1 MNPSIPPVRPA
12 RSLLLLALLAAGIAP
27 AYAQQDGDHAALLEQ
42 VAQLRAQQAQLARMQ
57 QDNEAAL
64 RTLESRLGVAA
75 VPAMA
80 PPAAPAAAPVAPAS
94 APAAPATTASALS
107 RLTVSGDMRVRSQFE
122 NSNDNARDRTSGQ
135 VRGRLAAA
143 FAVNDRISIGA
154 RLVTGNPDDP
164 RSTDVQLS
172 NWDNDLEVSLDQ
184 AWLKLAFGALDVHA
198 GKIPQPFTRTELVWD
213 GDVNPQGLSANWKHA
228 LADGGGL
235 RANGLFFVI
244 DEQATGGDS
253 TMVGA
258 QVGYDSPALGDWRF
272 DASAAHY
279 RYSIGS
285 TVGATATDWRSNLL
299 NPDGSYVSGFHLNDV
314 ILGASYSG
322 WGERWPLRIVGD
334 YVHNSAART
343 DADSGY
349 GVDLLLGR
357 AQQPGDWRVSYG
369 HSMAEVDAV
378 LTAFSHDNIGLAS
391 NYRMH
396 AFGVDYVP
404 WPKTTLSA
412 LWYRY
417 RPLSAR
423 YAGSADPGDWLNRFR
438 VALMVSF

>member
-1 MNPSIPPVRPA
+1 MNPTTRPARPA
-12 RSLLLLALLAAGIAP
+12 RSLLLLALLATGIAP

-42 VAQLRAQQAQLARMQ
+42 VAQLRAQQMQLARMQ

-64 RTLESRLGVAA
+64 RALEARLG
-75 VPAMA
+75 
-80 PPAAPAAAPVAPAS
+80 
-94 APAAPATTASALS
+94 APAAPAGTTPAALAALPPPAAQAAPAPDTLS
-107 RLTVSGDMRVRSQFE
+107 RLKISGDLRVRSQLD
-122 NSNDNARDRTSGQ
+122 NANGNARDRTSGQ

-184 AWLKLAFGALDVHA
+184 AWLKLAFGELDLHA
-198 GKIPQPFTRTELVWD
+198 GKIPQLFTRTELVWD

-228 LADGGGL
+228 LGGGGAV
-235 RANGLFFVI
+235 RANGLFFVV
-244 DEQATGGDS
+244 DEQATGADS

-258 QVGYDSPALGDWRF
+258 QVGYDTPALGNWRL

-285 TVGATATDWRSNLL
+285 TIGATATDWRSNLL
-299 NPDGSYVSGFHLNDV
+299 RPDGSYLSGFHLNDV
-314 ILGASYSG
+314 IVGASWSG

-334 YVHNSAART
+334 YVKNSAART
-343 DADSGY
+343 HADSGY
-349 GVDLLLGR
+349 SLELLLGR

-369 HSMAEVDAV
+369 HTMAEVDAV
-378 LTAFSHDNIGLAS
+378 LTAFSHDNIGLGS

-396 AFGVDYVP
+396 ALGLDYVP

-417 RPLSAR
+417 RPLSAQ

-438 VALMVSF
+438 VALMVGF

>member
-1 MNPSIPPVRPA
+1 MNPTIRPARPA
-12 RSLLLLALLAAGIAP
+12 RSLLLLALLATGIAP

-64 RTLESRLGVAA
+64 RALEARLG
-75 VPAMA
+75 
-80 PPAAPAAAPVAPAS
+80 
-94 APAAPATTASALS
+94 APAAPAGTTPTTVAALPPPAAQAAPVADALS
-107 RLTVSGDMRVRSQFE
+107 RLKVGGDLRVRSQFD
-122 NSNDNARDRTSGQ
+122 NANGNARDRTSGQ

-172 NWDNDLEVSLDQ
+172 NWDDDLEVSLDQ
-184 AWLKLAFGALDVHA
+184 AWLKLTFGELDLHA

-228 LADGGGL
+228 LDGGGAV
-235 RANGLFFVI
+235 RANGLFFVV

-253 TMVGA
+253 TMAGA
-258 QVGYDSPALGDWRF
+258 QLGYDSPALGDWRF
-272 DASAAHY
+272 DVSAAHY

-299 NPDGSYVSGFHLNDV
+299 RPDGSYLSGFHLNDV
-314 ILGASYSG
+314 IVGASWSG

-334 YVHNSAART
+334 YVKNSAART

-349 GVDLLLGR
+349 GLDLLLGR

-369 HSMAEVDAV
+369 HAMAEVDAV
-378 LTAFSHDNIGLAS
+378 LTAFSHDNIGLGS

-417 RPLSAR
+417 RPLSGQ

-438 VALMVSF
+438 VALMVGF

>member
-1 MNPSIPPVRPA
+1 MKPSLRPAHPA
-12 RSLLLLALLAAGIAP
+12 RSLLLLALLATGIAP

-64 RTLESRLGVAA
+64 RALESRLGVAA
-75 VPAMA
+75 T
-80 PPAAPAAAPVAPAS
+80 
-94 APAAPATTASALS
+94 APATPVGAPAPAPIAASTPAASSTGDATS
-107 RLTVSGDMRVRSQFE
+107 RLKISGDLRVRSQFE
-122 NSNDNARDRTSGQ
+122 NSSGGARDRTSGQ

-143 FAVNDRISIGA
+143 FAVNDRVSIGA

-172 NWDNDLEVSLDQ
+172 NWDDDLEVSLDQ
-184 AWLKLAFGALDVHA
+184 AWLKLAFGELDLHA

-228 LADGGGL
+228 LAGGGAL
-235 RANGLFFVI
+235 RANGLFFVV
-244 DEQATGGDS
+244 DEQATGADS
-253 TMVGA
+253 TMAGA
-258 QVGYDSPALGDWRF
+258 QIGYDTPALGHWRF
-272 DASAAHY
+272 DISAAHY

-299 NPDGSYVSGFHLNDV
+299 RPDGSYLSGFHLNDV
-314 ILGASYSG
+314 IVGASWSG
-322 WGERWPLRIVGD
+322 WGERWPLRVVGD
-334 YVHNSAART
+334 YVRNSAART

-369 HSMAEVDAV
+369 HAMAEVDAV
-378 LTAFSHDNIGLAS
+378 LTAFSQDNIGLGS

-417 RPLSAR
+417 RPLSAQ